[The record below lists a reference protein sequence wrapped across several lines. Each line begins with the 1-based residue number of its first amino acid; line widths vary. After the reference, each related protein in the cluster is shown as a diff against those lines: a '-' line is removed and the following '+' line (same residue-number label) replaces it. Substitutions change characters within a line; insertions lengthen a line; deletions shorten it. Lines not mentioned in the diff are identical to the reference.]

1 MMQFNGA
8 RQRPR
13 FSKGFGL
20 LETRGALSR
29 GNVDARPAHA
39 TVGVAAVTVGELFII
54 VTGPLVCAPQ
64 ITRRRFNTILE
75 AGLGRVPASL
85 IKKGPPRDACGKPL
99 V

>member
-13 FSKGFGL
+13 FGKGFGL

-39 TVGVAAVTVGELFII
+39 TVDVAAVTVGE
-54 VTGPLVCAPQ
+54 
-64 ITRRRFNTILE
+64 
-75 AGLGRVPASL
+75 
-85 IKKGPPRDACGKPL
+85 
-99 V
+99 